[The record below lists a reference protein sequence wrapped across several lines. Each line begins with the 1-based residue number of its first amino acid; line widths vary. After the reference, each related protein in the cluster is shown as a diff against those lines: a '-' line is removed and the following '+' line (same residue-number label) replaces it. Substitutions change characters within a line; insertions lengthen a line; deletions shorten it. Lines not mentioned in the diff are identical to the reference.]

1 MRGRS
6 IGNTTDS
13 KCLQLLLLL
22 LLLLRLLRRNL
33 LLILDWYGWW
43 RLHWRWRLRLLLL
56 LLNLPNLCYYLLL
69 MLLYH
74 HLLLTIRICHR
85 ILRNVAVRVK
95 SNTDAIWCSSAI
107 LWSWS
112 RSWSLIAAGI
122 IDDATA
128 WRCGRNASRRRM
140 AE

>member
-22 LLLLRLLRRNL
+22 LLLLLRLLRRNL
-33 LLILDWYGWW
+33 LLILDWHGWW
-43 RLHWRWRLRLLLL
+43 RLHWRWRLRLLLLLL

-85 ILRNVAVRVK
+85 ILRNVAMRVK
-95 SNTDAIWCSSAI
+95 SNTDAIWRSSAI
-107 LWSWS
+107 LW
-112 RSWSLIAAGI
+112 SWSLIAAGI
-122 IDDATA
+122 IDGATA
-128 WRCGRNASRRRM
+128 WRCGRDASGRRV